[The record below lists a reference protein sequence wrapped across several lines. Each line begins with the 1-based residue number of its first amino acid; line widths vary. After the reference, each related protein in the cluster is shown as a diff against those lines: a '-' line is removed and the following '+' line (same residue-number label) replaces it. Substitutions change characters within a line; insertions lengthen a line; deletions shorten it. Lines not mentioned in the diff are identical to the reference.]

1 LDGKRCRNLF
11 KVGWKI
17 ARTSREERK
26 GNVVNKYS
34 ILVEFPSTAFP
45 PSMKLLAQLFYESI
59 LSSSTEGMKGEEK
72 MKVSVG

>member
-1 LDGKRCRNLF
+1 LDGERCRNLF

-17 ARTSREERK
+17 ARTSLRK